1 MRRFADMS
9 VAYIKNEPH
18 CDCDWL
24 HAPLAPPRLAS
35 CCFCWWFQFLLVLL
49 HVLPVIWCCCCCR
62 CVAADNWWMSVFGA
76 RFDWRFRSFV
86 APIASHSATWIN
98 YVAQTAKSCLHFVSS
113 FVLFWAPLAAALKLH
128 QPCPELCCSNT
139 NTHTQ
144 SSRALTSMAATETRT
159 TIGKKYLNQM
169 GGETT
174 MQQQTAT
181 TFATTIAATLCH
193 KSYVHFQQ
201 LCDPPNTATNWRT
214 ASAALGAESG
224 LPALPEHKFACQQSK
239 AATWRPAQ

>member
-35 CCFCWWFQFLLVLL
+35 CCCCWWFQFLLVLL

-113 FVLFWAPLAAALKLH
+113 LVLFWAPLAAALKLH

-139 NTHTQ
+139 HKYTKQQ
-144 SSRALTSMAATETRT
+144 SLDFNGSYRDPHNNWQKILKS
-159 TIGKKYLNQM
+159 N
-169 GGETT
+169 GGRDNNA
-174 MQQQTAT
+174 TAT
-181 TFATTIAATLCH
+181 ANSNKICNNNSRHTVPQKLCALSATLWP
-193 KSYVHFQQ
+193 S
-201 LCDPPNTATNWRT
+201 
-214 ASAALGAESG
+214 
-224 LPALPEHKFACQQSK
+224 
-239 AATWRPAQ
+239 